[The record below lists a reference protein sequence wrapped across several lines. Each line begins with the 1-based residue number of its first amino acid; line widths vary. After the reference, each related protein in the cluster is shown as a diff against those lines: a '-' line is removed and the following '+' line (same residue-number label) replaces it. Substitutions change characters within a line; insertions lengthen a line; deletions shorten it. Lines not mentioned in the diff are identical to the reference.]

1 MKNISFRVS
10 PGSESLIKI
19 NDKLR
24 NYGYKQYQRGSLQ
37 VLEVGPNALDLSF
50 SILDEPSESTWLPG
64 NGLSFS
70 SNTFPKR
77 LKLLSDIPFDPSYLS
92 NPIFR
97 LNGSTTITGGSVA
110 TEQVN
115 LLSINLNDYGPFTE
129 NTHFIEQTGAL
140 YLLGGYRLKTSI
152 WYATCSDVV
161 SISSCCKDYEYTK
174 PASIRIECLVVPKNV
189 NVQDVLNRFIRLK
202 NVRILDSVFVPKLGA
217 TPTLGY
223 YYIVYDD
230 PKSFAIDY
238 VQPGKDAHLGNSLL
252 SSFVPKV
259 VIGFSKPLEKF
270 SRDNLYKNVYI
281 SDSNNN
287 YYQAISST
295 YNDDSSYFTITP
307 SGASIDAGVHFIRI
321 SGQNIQSINGERLSL
336 NSPDIYSS
344 FVISSGSI
352 GSGAVGTGL
361 VGPQGPQ
368 GPAGPTGAGGALGY
382 WGSFWST
389 QDQTAIATGTEY
401 AITFNN
407 TDPDS
412 NGVSINSSSRVL
424 FDYSGVYSIIYSIQF
439 VNADNQIQDVNVW
452 LKKNGTNFP
461 DSDSKWSVPQR
472 HGNTDGHNIGAVNF
486 VLNIASGDYLELYWQ
501 TTDTDLSLQYIPAI
515 SPAPAIP
522 SVILT
527 ATQVMYT
534 QVGPQGPQGPQ
545 GVKGD
550 TGPQGDP
557 GPQGATGPQGPTGS
571 PGTTNHTG
579 LTNLGSDDHLQYL
592 HLTPSTTSRNEIIP
606 SGDIVPLSLYAS
618 PSHSTYLTAWYDE
631 NGNPIAYVNYDGSML
646 GYGFDAGGQSIVNV
660 GYPSSTNDAVN
671 KQYADTKVS
680 GQAYQFTGDILVA
693 TGNAM
698 YARLGTG
705 ASGQVLS
712 VDKSVPYGI
721 GWKTVQVTQDIN
733 NALIVD
739 LLS

>member
-10 PGSESLIKI
+10 PGSEGLIKI

-77 LKLLSDIPFDPSYLS
+77 LKLLSDIPYDPSYLS

-97 LNGSTTITGGSVA
+97 LNGSTTITGGSVT

-129 NTHFIEQTGAL
+129 NTHFVEQTGAL

-174 PASIRIECLVVPKNV
+174 PASIKIECLVVPKNV

-223 YYIVYDD
+223 YDIVYDD

-238 VQPGKDAHLGNSLL
+238 VQPGKDAHLGNSVL

-307 SGASIDAGVHFIRI
+307 SSSSVDAGVHFIRI

-389 QDQTAIATGTEY
+389 QDQTAISTGSAY
-401 AITFNN
+401 AITFNT

-412 NGVSINSSSRVL
+412 NGVSISSGSNVL
-424 FDYSGVYSIIYSIQF
+424 FDYSGVYSIIFSIQF
-439 VNADNQIQDVNVW
+439 ENANTQIEDVDVW
-452 LKKNGTNFP
+452 LKKNGTNVA
-461 DSDSKWSVPQR
+461 DSDSKWSVSER
-472 HGNTDGHNIGAVNF
+472 HGGVNGHNIGAVNF
-486 VLNIASGDYLELYWQ
+486 VLSIASGDYLQLYWQ
-501 TTDTDLSLQYIPAI
+501 TTNTNLSLQY
-515 SPAPAIP
+515 SPSGSLNPAIP

-545 GVKGD
+545 G
-550 TGPQGDP
+550 PA
-557 GPQGATGPQGPTGS
+557 GAAGS
-571 PGTTNHTG
+571 SNHSV
-579 LTNLGSDDHLQYL
+579 LTNLGADDHAQYL
-592 HLTPSTTSRNEIIP
+592 LLTPSNTNRNVISPSGNIIP
-606 SGDIVPLSLYAS
+606 ISIYGGV
-618 PSHSTYLTAWYDE
+618 SHSTYLTSWYDSS
-631 NGNPIAYVNYDGSML
+631 GNRLASVNFDGNIV
-646 GYGFDAGGQSIVNV
+646 GYGFNASGQQITNV
-660 GYPSSTNDAVN
+660 GLPLLTGDASN
-671 KQYADTKVS
+671 KQYTDTKVS
-680 GQAYQFTGDILVA
+680 GETYQFTGDILVA

-733 NALIVD
+733 NSLIVD